1 MRWRLICG
9 EQGLESYVKLV
20 TGEKE
25 LYYYILGRGGRL
37 IELRGAEGNPSM
49 KALSLL
55 QVWRKK
61 GGKGGLARKSI
72 WEDYGDLSED

>member
-1 MRWRLICG
+1 MV
-9 EQGLESYVKLV
+9 SYLFQIV
-20 TGEKE
+20 TGELE
-25 LYYYILGRGGRL
+25 YNYQFLGRGGRL

-55 QVWRKK
+55 QVWGRK